1 MRRALERRGDWRA
14 LQAVRTLTTA
24 RAAHAAARR
33 QQAAALHEQAD
44 AALARASDQALAIE
58 GARRELSAEG
68 QALRLGALS
77 LLSRQAVAAADLLA
91 ARQQQEAQADALLDE
106 QQQAVQRCRSELRT
120 LDDAL
125 KAVRKRA
132 ELEHER
138 KAAVELDATWLMRQA
153 HLDSGSPA

>member
-1 MRRALERRGDWRA
+1 MRRALERRSDWRA

-24 RAAHAAARR
+24 RAAHAAARL

-44 AALARASDQALAIE
+44 SAMAQATDQALAIE
-58 GARRELSAEG
+58 AARRELSAEG
-68 QALRLGALS
+68 QALRLGTLGM
-77 LLSRQAVAAADLLA
+77 LSRQAVAAADLLA
-91 ARQQQEAQADALLDE
+91 VRQRAEAEADAVLDE
-106 QQQAVQRCRSELRT
+106 EQQAVQRCRSELRT

-138 KAAVELDATWLMRQA
+138 KAAVELDAAWLMRRA
-153 HLDSGSPA
+153 HLEDEA